1 MDKEM
6 RVFRMDELREHDG
19 SGSPEIYIAHQGRV
33 FDVSGSKMWPKG
45 KHMRRH
51 QAGADL
57 TEDIK
62 GAPHGPEVLERVPQ
76 VGTLAP
82 EKDPMDEKVP
92 AFLLRLFEKVPML
105 RRHPHPMT
113 VHFPLAFCMVVPL
126 FNLLYLFT
134 GNVSFEVTA
143 FYMLALCLPAAAVA
157 MTTGP
162 YTWWLNYGA
171 VLSRNIRIKMSVSAL
186 LFVLLIAGFVWRL
199 AQPEVLY
206 TLDGPGA
213 VYLLLTCSYPVWV
226 SILGWFG
233 AEMTF
238 PS

>member
-1 MDKEM
+1 MEKES
-6 RVFRMDELREHDG
+6 REFLPDELREHDG
-19 SGSPEIYIAHQGRV
+19 RNASESYVAHEGKV
-33 FDVSGSKMWPKG
+33 YDVSGSKMWKEG

-62 GAPHGPEVLERVPQ
+62 GAPHGPEVLERIPQ
-76 VGTLAP
+76 VGTLKP
-82 EKDPMDEKVP
+82 EKDPMDENVP
-92 AFLLRLFEKVPML
+92 EFLLKILDKVPML

-126 FNLLYLFT
+126 FNILFLIT
-134 GNVSFEVTA
+134 GQASLEVTG
-143 FYMLALCLPAAAVA
+143 FYMLALCLPSAAVA
-157 MTTGP
+157 LTTGP

-171 VLSRNIRIKMSVSAL
+171 VLSRNIRIKLSVSLL
-186 LFVLLIAGFVWRL
+186 LFLLLLAGFFWRL
-199 AQPEVLY
+199 LQPEVLH
-206 TLDGPGA
+206 TLNGPGA
-213 VYLLLTCSYPVWV
+213 GYLLLTCTYPVLV

-238 PS
+238 PA